1 MNDTAIIIA
10 AYTYGATP
18 EVEAAKRY
26 MTKTLV
32 KNAKKSGYPV
42 CLTTHSTIDEETQK
56 MCDVFIYDENNSFK
70 VNGLPTIDHVHGYG
84 VAHLV
89 AVHNAINVLERMGVK
104 RVLKLC
110 YDNIPNIDYKELVE
124 RCIATGK
131 RAVTAK
137 WGNNVTLG
145 DHMYFA
151 DIDFIKETFN
161 LNEVWRCDKFTHLG
175 GDMEYVWFDSVAEK
189 GKLDDIHLIENYHD
203 FLGFDILQFCEGGG
217 IHIRNYPF
225 E

>member
-1 MNDTAIIIA
+1 MNDTAIVIA
-10 AYTYGATP
+10 AYTYGASP
-18 EVEAAKRY
+18 EIEFAKRY

-56 MCDVFIYDENNSFK
+56 MCNVYIYDENNSYK
-70 VNGLPTIDHVHGYG
+70 VNGLPMNDHVHGYG

-104 RVLKLC
+104 RILKLC
-110 YDNIPNIDYKELVE
+110 YDNVPNIDYKELVE
-124 RCIATGK
+124 KCITTGK
-131 RAVTAK
+131 KAVTAK
-137 WGNNVTLG
+137 WGNNITLG

-151 DIDFIKETFN
+151 DIDFLRETFN

-189 GKLDDIHLIENYHD
+189 GKLNDIHLIENYNN
-203 FLGFDILQFCEGGG
+203 FFGFNILQFVEGGG